1 MPLGRWMFTTA
12 GPLTARYDPPRCRR
26 SRMRETSVKRELL
39 FAVGAATIVV
49 VAAAGCSSEGE
60 SSSETT
66 GAASSAAASSS
77 NATTAPGTASA
88 SATASAGAAE
98 VTVDGQ
104 PQPVNGPVVCETS
117 DNKFSI
123 AIGEPITG
131 VIVGLEPDGSVVHG
145 VGLGT
150 VESRRGRSPRHR
162 SIWGLN
168 AGRRRDAQRKK

>member
-1 MPLGRWMFTTA
+1 
-12 GPLTARYDPPRCRR
+12 
-26 SRMRETSVKRELL
+26 VKRELL

-77 NATTAPGTASA
+77 NATTAPGNASA

-131 VIVGLEPDGSVVHG
+131 VIVGLEPDGSAVHG

-150 VESRRGRSPRHR
+150 VNGVVLSFTEGVPDNTATATKDGNAYNVSGTAT
-162 SIWGLN
+162 GLD
-168 AGRRRDAQRKK
+168 DANPAQQVNKPFEINVTCP